1 MNERYL
7 TILEVSQKQ
16 AYIFQNNELRSNVL
30 NSADIAWITSGEYL
44 EQTIHDKEIFSM
56 EQNLVY
62 DGGGHTILEFA
73 TQETAIAFTKKVTRT
88 IRKDYPGIE
97 IFAAT
102 YGYDACLT
110 PGDNLKELL
119 KQLERKKSVRLSAF
133 HQGSFGVEKMDVN
146 TKKPMF
152 QGELGEQKSYDRM
165 PQKEKEIE
173 EQLLP
178 QGFHLARKF
187 EDLGGSKDES
197 NFIAVVHI
205 DGNAMGKR
213 VESIQ
218 KNYGQD
224 TWEHYKKKIRAFSR
238 SIDEQFKEAYREMAE
253 FVAHNIKNGGLAEL
267 DLKENRLPVRRIITA
282 GDDICFV
289 SEGRIGTECAAYFLR
304 ALADMKNA
312 VDGKGYA
319 ACAGVAIVHQKYP
332 FYKAYELAE
341 RLCSNAKKYGASLSE
356 DGSGSDVS
364 VIDWHIEFGEIKD
377 TLEQIREDYI
387 DADGKCILR
396 RPYIVSASEQIKT
409 AEPLRQYDVFKDFL
423 VDTIWK
429 EGYARGMLKELRS
442 VFGKGE
448 QEIEYYLKF
457 HKMRKLLKENLGGRS
472 KLLPDVVE
480 MMDTFL
486 PLCSKEEVQ

>member
-1 MNERYL
+1 MNEHYL

-16 AYIFQNNELRSNVL
+16 AYIFQSNELRSNVL

-44 EQTIHDKEIFSM
+44 EQTIHNKEIFRM

-73 TQETAIAFTKKVTRT
+73 APETAVAFTKKITRT
-88 IRKDYPGIE
+88 IRRDYPGIE

-102 YGYDACLT
+102 YKYDAYRT

-133 HQGSFGVEKMDVN
+133 HQGSFGVEKMNVN

-152 QGELGEQKSYDRM
+152 QGETEERRSYDQM

-173 EQLLP
+173 EKLLP
-178 QGFHLARKF
+178 QGFCLARKF
-187 EDLGGSKDES
+187 EDLGGSKEES

-224 TWEHYKKKIRAFSR
+224 SWEHYKKNIRAFSQ
-238 SIDEQFKEAYREMAE
+238 SLDEQFKEAYRKMAD
-253 FVAHNIKNGGLAEL
+253 FVAQNIKNGRLAGL

-289 SEGRIGTECAAYFLR
+289 TEGRIGTECAAYFLR
-304 ALADMKNA
+304 VLADQKNA

-377 TLEQIREDYI
+377 TLEQIRETYL
-387 DADGKCILR
+387 DANGKCILQ
-396 RPYIVSASEQIKT
+396 RPYLVYASKRVKT
-409 AEPLRQYDVFKDFL
+409 AEPLRQYDVFKELL

-457 HKMRKLLKENLGGRS
+457 HKMKKLLKENLGEKS
-472 KLLPDVVE
+472 MLLPDVVE

-486 PLCSKEEVQ
+486 PLCSEEEVW

>member
-1 MNERYL
+1 
-7 TILEVSQKQ
+7 
-16 AYIFQNNELRSNVL
+16 
-30 NSADIAWITSGEYL
+30 
-44 EQTIHDKEIFSM
+44 
-56 EQNLVY
+56 
-62 DGGGHTILEFA
+62 
-73 TQETAIAFTKKVTRT
+73 
-88 IRKDYPGIE
+88 
-97 IFAAT
+97 
-102 YGYDACLT
+102 
-110 PGDNLKELL
+110 
-119 KQLERKKSVRLSAF
+119 
-133 HQGSFGVEKMDVN
+133 
-146 TKKPMF
+146 MF

-442 VFGKGE
+442 EFGKGE

-472 KLLPDVVE
+472 VLLPDVVE